1 MMLLGSPVLGMAPL
15 TALPLDSSSCVPGSL
30 PWFEVL
36 LRAATERLKRSRFLG
51 TSHDENLFVHQTGVL
66 SAIALG
72 ALACSRA
79 DHDDPCF
86 HEDSSPLLVR
96 LLTSY
101 EVMVVVVTWVFLLP

>member
-1 MMLLGSPVLGMAPL
+1 MR
-15 TALPLDSSSCVPGSL
+15 T
-30 PWFEVL
+30 F
-36 LRAATERLKRSRFLG
+36 
-51 TSHDENLFVHQTGVL
+51 FVHQTGVL

-101 EVMVVVVTWVFLLP
+101 EVMVVVVTWVFFYRDHMLTSSLVLFRVAAAFGD